1 MWILPTTI
9 VAGLVLGYALAWA
22 HDLLA
27 RKAFEATLTDAER
40 EQFDAYRRVLPW
52 RNFANVVELDRMAI
66 KSALDGISSLSRQL
80 QTLRRTIRA
89 SGGFAPRPD
98 RWD

>member
-1 MWILPTTI
+1 MRILPTI
-9 VAGLVLGYALAWA
+9 VAAGLLFGYALAWA

-52 RNFANVVELDRMAI
+52 RNFADVVELDRMTI
-66 KSALDGISSLSRQL
+66 KSALDGISSLSQQL
-80 QTLRRTIRA
+80 QTLRQKLRA
-89 SGGFAPRPD
+89 SRAA
-98 RWD
+98 